1 MAKLESSFKNMVISL
16 FGVTL
21 IASASLGLVNDVTEG
36 PIAQTEL
43 KKQEMALAAVL
54 PEYDHLGE
62 VIKVLPKDA
71 PDSVEIYPAYG
82 ADGEEIASAVK
93 TYTYSGFSGYIEVMV
108 GIDDDGEITGF
119 QVLKH
124 AETPGLGSKMDDWF
138 GNTEK
143 PGQSVVG
150 RSFPDGGLSVSKDG
164 GEVDAIT
171 AATIT
176 SRAFLD
182 ALNRAHRCL
191 NNVWGTDSNSG
202 ATQQIDQ
209 NTSDDD
215 LASSEQ

>member
-16 FGVTL
+16 LGVTL
-21 IASASLGLVNDVTEG
+21 IASAALGLVNDITEE
-36 PIAQTEL
+36 PIAQTEI

-54 PEYDHLGE
+54 PEYDHLGD

-71 PDSVEIYPAYG
+71 GDSVEIYPAYG
-82 ADGEEIASAVK
+82 PDNEEIASAVK
-93 TYTYSGFSGYIEVMV
+93 TFTYSGFSGYIEVMV
-108 GIDDDGEITGF
+108 GIDAEGEITGF

-124 AETPGLGSKMDDWF
+124 AETPGLGSKMDTWF
-138 GNTEK
+138 NNTEK
-143 PGQSVVG
+143 PEQNVVG
-150 RSFPDGGLSVSKDG
+150 RSFPEGGLSVSKDG

-171 AATIT
+171 AATIS

-191 NNVWGTDSNSG
+191 NNVWDTDSNSG
-202 ATQQIDQ
+202 ATQQVDQ
-209 NTSDDD
+209 NKSEDD